1 VSYYQAGD
9 YYMAGGLFSKLKK
22 GITKVAGLATHTV
35 VGKLITASVL
45 GPAGAS
51 LLGAVAGGTH
61 AGNSLPM
68 PGTQHH
74 TRAAQMRRTMRRRP
88 VRRRR
93 RY

>member
-1 VSYYQAGD
+1 VGYYQAGG

-22 GITKVAGLATHTV
+22 AAKKVAHAATHTM
-35 VGKLITASVL
+35 VGKLVTGAVL

-51 LLGAVAGGTH
+51 LLGAVAG
-61 AGNSLPM
+61 AGQSGPM

-74 TRAAQMRRTMRRRP
+74 TRNRVVARNARP
-88 VRRRR
+88 RYTRRRRR